1 MSAPASP
8 ETPSRTASPEVRR
21 QQLIDATI
29 TSISKFGISGTTLN
43 RVTQEAGLSLGLVN
57 FHFTSKDALLLA
69 TVRHL
74 ADEHRDLWIRKSKR
88 RDLDPMAK
96 LRAIVEAQFHPR
108 ICNRR
113 KLAVWFAFFG
123 EARHREAYRKSSGE
137 EDLERQRITMQLCAE
152 IVDEGGYRDVASDE
166 VSRTLEG
173 LFDGLWLNILTYPD
187 RFNRQAVLGDVLAY
201 LFKCFPKHADIR
213 CEDPE

>member
-1 MSAPASP
+1 MPAPALNKA
-8 ETPSRTASPEVRR
+8 PSRTASPEIRR

-29 TSISKFGISGTTLN
+29 ASISRFGISGTTLN

-57 FHFTSKDALLLA
+57 FHFKSKDALLLA
-69 TVRHL
+69 TLRHL
-74 ADEHRDLWIRKSKR
+74 ADEHRDLWIGRSR
-88 RDLDPMAK
+88 SDLDPMAK

-123 EARHREAYRKSSGE
+123 ETRHREAYRKSSGE
-137 EDLERQRITMQLCAE
+137 VDLERQTITMQLCAQ
-152 IVDEGGYRDVASDE
+152 IVDEGGYEDVAPDE

-187 RFNRQAVLGDVLAY
+187 RFNRQTALQDVLAY
-201 LFKCFPKHADIR
+201 LSRSFPKHVDI
-213 CEDPE
+213 CGESPE